1 MLLFVFSVCFALVV
15 SFVCSLSEA
24 TLLSVTP
31 ARVEAIANK
40 GRRAG
45 HILRRFKAHPDQP
58 IAAILV
64 LNTIAN
70 TAGAAVA
77 GASFGDAFPGTEEV
91 WFVATFTVTVLLF
104 TEITPKTIGVVH
116 ANSLAIPVA
125 HLVEAMVVLLKP
137 FLAVT
142 RLLSR
147 LVG

>member
-1 MLLFVFSVCFALVV
+1 MLLFVFSCCFALVV

-31 ARVEAIANK
+31 ARVEAIAKK

-45 HILRRFKAHPDQP
+45 HILRRFKAQPDRP

-77 GASFGDAFPGTEEV
+77 ARALVMRSRARRRSG
-91 WFVATFTVTVLLF
+91 
-104 TEITPKTIGVVH
+104 
-116 ANSLAIPVA
+116 SL
-125 HLVEAMVVLLKP
+125 
-137 FLAVT
+137 
-142 RLLSR
+142 RRSQ
-147 LVG
+147 